1 MNSKKKIANNKYFSQ
16 STDRI
21 KALTDGVFAIAMTLL
36 VLSLELP
43 PAHSLEG
50 DLLVVKM
57 LLSQL
62 DVFYNYFL
70 SFILLAFFW
79 INHHNQF
86 HCYAKTD
93 NAHLWLNLFLLMFV
107 ALMPFSTVLVSDY
120 PQYGAA
126 DAFFA
131 LNIILISLFYYL
143 NYWYAEKKGYLVDEL
158 PKNAG
163 IRIKKQVI
171 LVIGICFLAIFLAA
185 LYPPASSFVFLL
197 IPLLMITS
205 YFRR

>member
-1 MNSKKKIANNKYFSQ
+1 MNSKGSSSNNKYLIQ
-16 STDRI
+16 STDRV

-36 VLSLELP
+36 VLSLKLP

-50 DLLVVKM
+50 DLSVVKM

-62 DVFYNYFL
+62 DLFYNYFL

-107 ALMPFSTVLVSDY
+107 TLMPFSTVLVSDY

-126 DAFFA
+126 DAVFA
-131 LNIILISLFYYL
+131 VNIILISLFYYL
-143 NYWYAEKKGYLVDEL
+143 NYWYAEKRGYLVDGL
-158 PKNAG
+158 PEK
-163 IRIKKQVI
+163 ISSQIKYQVI
-171 LVIGICFLAIFLAA
+171 LIISICFLAIGLAV
-185 LYPPASSFVFLL
+185 LYPPASSFAFLL

>member
-1 MNSKKKIANNKYFSQ
+1 MNSKKTIANHKNFTQ
-16 STDRI
+16 PTDRI

-43 PAHSLEG
+43 AAHSLEG
-50 DLLVVKM
+50 DFSVVK
-57 LLSQL
+57 LLLGQL
-62 DVFYNYFL
+62 DLFYNYFL
-70 SFILLAFFW
+70 SFVLLAFFW

-93 NAHLWLNLFLLMFV
+93 NAHLWLNLLLLMFV

-126 DAFFA
+126 DAAFA
-131 LNIILISLFYYL
+131 VNIILISLFYYL
-143 NYWYAEKKGYLVDEL
+143 NYWYAEKKGYLVDGL
-158 PKNAG
+158 PENAG
-163 IRIKKQVI
+163 SQIKKQVI
-171 LVIGICFLAIFLAA
+171 LVIGICFLAIILTA
-185 LYPPASSFVFLL
+185 LYSPASSFAFLL

-205 YFRR
+205 YFWR

>member
-1 MNSKKKIANNKYFSQ
+1 MNLKDLSNNNKYFSQ

-21 KALTDGVFAIAMTLL
+21 KTLTDGVFAIAMTLL

-43 PAHSLEG
+43 SAHGLEN
-50 DLLVVKM
+50 DFSVVKM

-62 DVFYNYFL
+62 DLFFNYFL

-86 HCYAKTD
+86 HYYTETD

-107 ALMPFSTVLVSDY
+107 ALMPFSTVLVSNY

-131 LNIILISLFYYL
+131 VNIILISLFYYL
-143 NYWYAEKKGYLVDEL
+143 NYWYAEKKDCLVDEL
-158 PKNAG
+158 PENSSRQMK
-163 IRIKKQVI
+163 RQVI

-185 LYPPASSFVFLL
+185 LYPPASSFALLL
-197 IPLLMITS
+197 IPLLMITPH
-205 YFRR
+205 FRR

>member
-1 MNSKKKIANNKYFSQ
+1 
-16 STDRI
+16 
-21 KALTDGVFAIAMTLL
+21 
-36 VLSLELP
+36 
-43 PAHSLEG
+43 LEG

-158 PKNAG
+158 QKNAG
-163 IRIKKQVI
+163 IQIKKQVI
-171 LVIGICFLAIFLAA
+171 LVIGICFLSIFLAA